1 MKKIDSELLTGF
13 LLLGLIVAL
22 VYISLQLGQVSFA
35 GGWGYTVS
43 AKFSTAGGVQSGASV
58 ELAGVTVG
66 RVEAVNLVDYQAQV
80 VMKIRHD
87 VRLQEDAQAALKSKG
102 LIGERYVELQPGV
115 GGGLI
120 PPGGQITKTESPI
133 DIQETIA
140 KFIFGNVERKGT
152 GAEDALPG
160 AGKELTP

>member
-1 MKKIDSELLTGF
+1 MKTIDSELLTGF
-13 LLLGLIVAL
+13 FMLGLVGTLI
-22 VYISLQLGQVSFA
+22 YISLQLGHVSLV
-35 GGWGYTVS
+35 GGGEYTVS
-43 AKFSTAGGVQSGASV
+43 AKFSAAGGIQSGAAV

-66 RVEAVNLVDYQAQV
+66 RVEAVNLVDYQAQI
-80 VMKIRHD
+80 VMKIRDD

-102 LIGERYVELQPGV
+102 LIGERFVELQPGV
-115 GGGLI
+115 GGGTI

-140 KFIFGNVERKGT
+140 KFIFGNVERKGA
-152 GAEDALPG
+152 GADNGLPG